1 MKLKAAMGT
10 FIRRYFLIAGVFG
23 HIVLA
28 GLIILNPQLFFKG
41 IDKLMGKYYAS
52 AKQAER
58 ESLRLFPTVKEEID
72 AVFEKWMP
80 LAAYPSSSTHL
91 LNGEPVNS
99 LKEALS
105 RLKPGDVLE
114 IAEGVYQSPII
125 LNVDRVTLIG
135 RGHVV
140 FEKAAARGKGYIINT
155 ANDIT
160 IKNIECRNIS
170 VPDRNGAC
178 IRQEGANL
186 TLEHVYFRNSENGIL
201 ESTNKPSK
209 ILIYD
214 SRFEQLGRAGRAH
227 GIYTNTAQL
236 YIYDSLFI
244 AAKGEGHEI
253 KSRGAVTEIHGSIIT
268 SLSSVDSRLID
279 VPNGGKLVI
288 SNSLLHQ
295 GGFSANSQAIG
306 YGLEGRKH
314 SSNAIEIKDSLFLFD
329 RIGFDNMLAIDKSDV
344 QQQYSRNLLIGE
356 AQRPEMDTSNIIYDA
371 RDEVNFPSYP
381 FLPQQWCRDTAK
393 CVIKSKS
400 E

>member
-1 MKLKAAMGT
+1 M
-10 FIRRYFLIAGVFG
+10 
-23 HIVLA
+23 
-28 GLIILNPQLFFKG
+28 
-41 IDKLMGKYYAS
+41 
-52 AKQAER
+52 
-58 ESLRLFPTVKEEID
+58 
-72 AVFEKWMP
+72 
-80 LAAYPSSSTHL
+80 
-91 LNGEPVNS
+91 LNGVPVDS
-99 LKEALS
+99 LSDALK

-114 IAEGVYQSPII
+114 IAEGVYKSPII

-201 ESTNKPSK
+201 ESTNKRSK

-244 AAKGEGHEI
+244 ASKGEGHEI
-253 KSRGAVTEIHGSIIT
+253 KSRGSVTEIHGSIIT
-268 SLSSVDSRLID
+268 SLSSVDSRLLD

-295 GGFSANSQAIG
+295 GGFSANSQLIG

-314 SSNAIEIKDSLFLFD
+314 SDNAIEIKDSLFLFD
-329 RIGFDNMLAIDKSDV
+329 RIGFDNMLAIDNGDV
-344 QQQYSRNLLIGE
+344 QQQFSRNLLIGE
-356 AQRPEMDTSNIIYDA
+356 AQLPEMDTSNIIYEA
-371 RDEVNFPSYP
+371 RDEVNFPPYP

>member
-1 MKLKAAMGT
+1 MNIKSALAT
-10 FIRRYFLIAGVFG
+10 FFKRYFFIVGILCHVFVVGFIA
-23 HIVLA
+23 LK
-28 GLIILNPQLFFKG
+28 PDLFFKVT
-41 IDKLMGKYYAS
+41 DKVLEKYYS
-52 AKQAER
+52 NAKQAER
-58 ESLRLFPTVKEEID
+58 AELLKFPSVKDEIA
-72 AVFEKWMP
+72 AVFESWKP
-80 LAAYPSSSTHL
+80 LPEYPATKTHL
-91 LNGEPVNS
+91 LNGVPVDS
-99 LKEALS
+99 LKTALN

-114 IAEGVYQSPII
+114 IAEGVYQFPII

-140 FEKAAARGKGYIINT
+140 FEKATARGKGYIINT

-201 ESTNKPSK
+201 ESTSKPSN

-244 AAKGEGHEI
+244 ASKGEGHEI

-279 VPNGGKLVI
+279 VPNGGKLLI

-314 SSNAIEIKDSLFLFD
+314 SDNAIEIKDSLFLFD
-329 RIGFDNMLAIDKSDV
+329 RVGFDNMLAIDNSDV
-344 QQQYSRNLLIGE
+344 QQQFSRNLLIGE
-356 AQRPEMDTSNIIYDA
+356 AQLPDMDTSNIIYEA
-371 RDEVNFPSYP
+371 RDEINFPPYP
-381 FLPQQWCRDTAK
+381 FLPQQWCSDTAK